1 MELFVNT
8 VLATSPIKPNNQ
20 GEDHLVIDA
29 RRISKRFGK
38 NQVLDNL
45 DFSLPKGQ
53 IYGISGSNGVGKSV
67 FLRIIVGLII
77 PDSGKIIVNNQKVGI
92 DVEFPDKVGALIDHP
107 GFLLS
112 ESAYR
117 NLHLLAIISGKAD
130 EETIYKT
137 MRFVV
142 LDPND
147 HKPMRTYSVGMR
159 QRLGLAQAI
168 MEDPDLL
175 ILDEPTAGLD
185 FDAQKEIYD
194 YLLALRRE
202 GKTILITSHSLNE
215 IKFLC
220 DKAFQLRDGKLE
232 QMTQIDSTTAYR

>member
-1 MELFVNT
+1 MELFANT
-8 VLATSPIKPNNQ
+8 NLASNQSTSNNQ
-20 GEDHLVIDA
+20 GVDYLAIDA
-29 RRISKRFGK
+29 RKISKRFGK

-77 PDSGKIIVNNQKVGI
+77 PDSGTIIVNNQKVGI

-130 EETIYKT
+130 KDLFIKQC
-137 MRFVV
+137 VS
-142 LDPND
+142 LD
-147 HKPMRTYSVGMR
+147 
-159 QRLGLAQAI
+159 
-168 MEDPDLL
+168 
-175 ILDEPTAGLD
+175 
-185 FDAQKEIYD
+185 
-194 YLLALRRE
+194 
-202 GKTILITSHSLNE
+202 
-215 IKFLC
+215 
-220 DKAFQLRDGKLE
+220 
-232 QMTQIDSTTAYR
+232 

>member
-1 MELFVNT
+1 
-8 VLATSPIKPNNQ
+8 
-20 GEDHLVIDA
+20 
-29 RRISKRFGK
+29 
-38 NQVLDNL
+38 
-45 DFSLPKGQ
+45 
-53 IYGISGSNGVGKSV
+53 
-67 FLRIIVGLII
+67 
-77 PDSGKIIVNNQKVGI
+77 
-92 DVEFPDKVGALIDHP
+92 
-107 GFLLS
+107 
-112 ESAYR
+112 
-117 NLHLLAIISGKAD
+117 
-130 EETIYKT
+130 
-137 MRFVV
+137 MRFVG

-147 HKPMRTYSVGMR
+147 RKPIRTYSVGMR